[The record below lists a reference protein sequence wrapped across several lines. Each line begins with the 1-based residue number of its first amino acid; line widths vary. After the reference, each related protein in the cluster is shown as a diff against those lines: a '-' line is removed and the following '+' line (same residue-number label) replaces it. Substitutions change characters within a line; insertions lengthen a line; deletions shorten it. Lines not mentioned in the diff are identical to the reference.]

1 MSNLT
6 QWIVGILITLLGL
19 SISVLTFIVGRMKEA
34 RRSGV
39 IDGETAAEIRH
50 LGTDVKAMNSELCSR
65 IGGLSSRMDEHERA
79 DRASLAEI
87 TRARESASAAH
98 HRLDNH
104 DARIQC
110 LEVEKR
116 KEM

>member
-1 MSNLT
+1 MSNT
-6 QWIVGILITLLGL
+6 AQWIVGVLITLLGL
-19 SISVLTFIVGRMKEA
+19 SLSVLTFVIGRMKEA
-34 RRSGV
+34 RHAGKL
-39 IDGETAAEIRH
+39 DGETAAEIRH

-65 IGGLSSRMDEHERA
+65 IGGLSVRMDEHERA
-79 DRASLAEI
+79 DRASVAQI
-87 TRARESASAAH
+87 TRAQESASAAH

-104 DARIQC
+104 DARIQS